1 MSEAGEHY
9 SVIRRE
15 TVRRER
21 RLPLSGEILVAEGER
36 VGPDSLVART
46 EFIPGDPY
54 VVDLKSE
61 MRLPR
66 ISHGEM
72 QRSLQVAAGQRV
84 TVGETLARVK
94 KGIFGASRTVQSP
107 VSGVVEYVSAVHGR
121 ILIREDAQS
130 ADPVVVVNVAKQ
142 LDVWPAMV
150 RMYMEYREGQ
160 EVKQGAVIAASPGTG
175 GMIYAYAP
183 AAGTVQRIDVHN
195 GLVYIVRP
203 VQVTRLTAHVSGTV
217 EEILGDEGVVIGG
230 PSVVINGVFGV
241 GDETFGELLVLGEA
255 GRPLRPDDL
264 DGRVT
269 DRVVALAGPADEAVL
284 SRAEELGAR
293 GVIVGGLDELA
304 LVSFMKAELG
314 AGMTG
319 EEDIA
324 MTIILTEGFGRL
336 SLPDEILEV
345 LRLYEGAML
354 SINGRTQVRAG
365 AQRPEV
371 LIPVPADPGDSFSE
385 VSIAEGEPQ
394 PGQLVRVITSP
405 YFGAYGEVEEVLTL
419 SERYETE
426 AELPSLRVL
435 LRDGRRAVIPIPNV
449 EIVAGRSPT

>member
-1 MSEAGEHY
+1 MTGGEHY

-21 RLPLSGEILVAEGER
+21 RLPLPGEILVAEGDR
-36 VGPDSLVART
+36 VSPDTLVART

-61 MRLPR
+61 MGRPR
-66 ISHGEM
+66 ISRSDM
-72 QRSLQVAAGQRV
+72 QRSLQVAVGQRV
-84 TVGETLARVK
+84 TKGDILARMK
-94 KGIFGASRTVQSP
+94 KGILGGSTTVQSP
-107 VSGVVEYVSAVHGR
+107 VGGVVEYVSAVHGR

-130 ADPVVVVNVAKQ
+130 ADPVLVVNVARQ

-160 EVKQGAVIAASPGTG
+160 EVKQGAVLAASPGAA
-175 GMIYAYAP
+175 GMVYAYAP
-183 AAGTVQRIDVHN
+183 AAGTIQRVDAHN

-203 VQVTRLTAHVSGTV
+203 MQVTRLAAHITGTV
-217 EEILGDEGVVIGG
+217 EKILGDEGVVIRG
-230 PSVVINGVFGV
+230 PSVVLNGVFGV
-241 GDETFGELLVLGEA
+241 GAEAFGELLVLGDA
-255 GRPLRPDDL
+255 DRVIRPEDVDAQ
-264 DGRVT
+264 VA
-269 DRVVALAGPADEAVL
+269 DRVVALAGIADEAVL
-284 SRAEELGAR
+284 SRAEEYGAR
-293 GVIVGGLDELA
+293 GIIVGGLDELD
-304 LVSFMKAELG
+304 LVHFMKAELG

-319 EEDIA
+319 EEDLS

-336 SLPDEILEV
+336 SLPREIVAV
-345 LRLYEGAML
+345 LRLYEGVML

-371 LIPVPADPGDSFSE
+371 LIPVPVDGGESFSE

-394 PGQLVRVITSP
+394 PGQLVRIITSP

-419 SERYETE
+419 SQRYETE
-426 AELPSLRVL
+426 AELPSIRVL
-435 LRDGRRAVIPIPNV
+435 LRDGRRAVVPVVNV
-449 EIVAGRSPT
+449 EIVAGKSSA